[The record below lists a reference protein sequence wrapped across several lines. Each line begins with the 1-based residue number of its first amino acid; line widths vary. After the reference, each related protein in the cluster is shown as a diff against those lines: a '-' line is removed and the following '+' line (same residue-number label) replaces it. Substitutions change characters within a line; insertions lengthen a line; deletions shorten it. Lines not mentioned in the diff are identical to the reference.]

1 MEPKRPSENLTDI
14 QRVFGADV
22 TYDDEGRPIEHGVGS
37 MPVVG
42 KWEGQRKVF
51 PTSRASTK
59 PSDETW
65 TFLHR
70 MVAAASP
77 EIQRQFQE
85 FLKYLKERERF

>member
-1 MEPKRPSENLTDI
+1 MREPKKPEDHLTPEE
-14 QRVFGADV
+14 RVFGVGYKRDAD
-22 TYDDEGRPIEHGVGS
+22 G
-37 MPVVG
+37 MPVEAG
-42 KWEGQRKVF
+42 IGSPSQPRAN
-51 PTSRASTK
+51 PTVAASSK
-59 PSDETW
+59 PSDEQW